1 MGQSWDGQ
9 CLLLQGLG
17 VLEGHQKHPWLEQEL
32 GLWLELQELEW
43 P

>member
-1 MGQSWDGQ
+1 MGQSWDGR

-17 VLEGHQKHPWLEQEL
+17 ALEGYQKQEL
-32 GLWLELQELEW
+32 GLWLELQQLEW